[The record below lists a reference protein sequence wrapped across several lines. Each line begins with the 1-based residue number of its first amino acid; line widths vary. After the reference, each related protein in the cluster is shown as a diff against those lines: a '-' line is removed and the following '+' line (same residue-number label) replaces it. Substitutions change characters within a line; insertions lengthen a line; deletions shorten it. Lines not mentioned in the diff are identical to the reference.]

1 MSAPVGGRRAAA
13 RVAAGAVLV
22 AALAGCWSGGADD
35 ESGAAS
41 SPAGAAKPQVS
52 PTSAPSP
59 SDAATS
65 DASPTSAPTA
75 APTSALPDPAPMVG
89 AELRDEAEGSTTVLV
104 DGAPTTTTTTV
115 IAACVPDG
123 SADPCPFALYALVPE
138 DPPRA
143 DLAHTTEAL
152 LLLLSA
158 AGEDAGVPLWT
169 VVDAVT
175 APAPGGSAAYLAPCF
190 GPDSVLGYAADAAT
204 VGATYGLT
212 AAWTPNPDRTAIV
225 ELDPA
230 GITCESMG

>member
-1 MSAPVGGRRAAA
+1 MSGRLAAGVRMAA
-13 RVAAGAVLV
+13 RVTGGAVLV
-22 AALAGCWSGGADD
+22 AALAGCWSSEADD

-41 SPAGAAKPQVS
+41 GDAAEPQVS
-52 PTSAPSP
+52 STSTPSP

-65 DASPTSAPTA
+65 DASPTSDSTP
-75 APTSALPDPAPMVG
+75 APTSTLPDPAPIVG
-89 AELRDEAEGSTTVLV
+89 AELRDEGAGSTAVLV
-104 DGAPTTTTTTV
+104 DGAPVAATTTV

-143 DLAHTTEAL
+143 DLARTTEAL

-175 APAPGGSAAYLAPCF
+175 APAPGGSAAYLTPCF
-190 GPDSVLGYAADAAT
+190 GPDSVLGYAADTTT
-204 VGATYGLT
+204 VGETYGLT
-212 AAWTPNPDRTAIV
+212 AAWTPNPDRTAIIS
-225 ELDPA
+225 LDPA